1 MVWQGLRFSAPCN
14 LCSFLSRYFLSKDLL
29 HLSCVMVD
37 VAIYQNDICQCKFK
51 EFYVSV
57 SHPSLSP
64 LTPLSLSLFHIF
76 PHYVGFDTTILAH
89 NFFFTNLTFF
99 TFSYFFIQWLRFK
112 VTFCNFKSQPLT
124 PITSGIITQ
133 VLHLIS
139 IHILVVS

>member
-14 LCSFLSRYFLSKDLL
+14 LCSFLSRYFLSNDLL

-57 SHPSLSP
+57 SHPSFSP
-64 LTPLSLSLFHIF
+64 LTPFSLSFTCFHIMLDLIQPSLPIIF
-76 PHYVGFDTTILAH
+76 FLLIL
-89 NFFFTNLTFF
+89 LFF